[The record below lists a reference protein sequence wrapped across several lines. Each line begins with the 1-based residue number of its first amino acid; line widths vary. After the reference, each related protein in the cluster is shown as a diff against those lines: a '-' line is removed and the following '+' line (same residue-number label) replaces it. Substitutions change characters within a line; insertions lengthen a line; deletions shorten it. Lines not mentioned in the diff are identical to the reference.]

1 MRVFVIAD
9 THFWHKN
16 IIDYCD
22 RPFNSVEEMNS
33 TLIKNWNKTVT
44 NNDIVIHLGDVG
56 LGPKEKIAPIVQSLK
71 GIKILIMGN
80 HDNLSEQAY
89 RDMGFWTVSR
99 FPIVYDGFYIMSH
112 APIQLPNKTCYKNIY
127 GHVHNDPNYVDTPY
141 SQCVSVERINYTPF
155 LLYEKE

>member
-44 NNDIVIHLGDVG
+44 NDDIVIHLGDVG
-56 LGPKEKIAPIVQSLK
+56 FGPKEKIAPIAFKIISIIFLVYLK
-71 GIKILIMGN
+71 
-80 HDNLSEQAY
+80 
-89 RDMGFWTVSR
+89 
-99 FPIVYDGFYIMSH
+99 
-112 APIQLPNKTCYKNIY
+112 
-127 GHVHNDPNYVDTPY
+127 
-141 SQCVSVERINYTPF
+141 F
-155 LLYEKE
+155 LHFFQIG

>member
-71 GIKILIMGN
+71 GRKILVMGN
-80 HDNLSEQAY
+80 HDNCLVKFTARNFQ
-89 RDMGFWTVSR
+89 
-99 FPIVYDGFYIMSH
+99 
-112 APIQLPNKTCYKNIY
+112 
-127 GHVHNDPNYVDTPY
+127 
-141 SQCVSVERINYTPF
+141 
-155 LLYEKE
+155 